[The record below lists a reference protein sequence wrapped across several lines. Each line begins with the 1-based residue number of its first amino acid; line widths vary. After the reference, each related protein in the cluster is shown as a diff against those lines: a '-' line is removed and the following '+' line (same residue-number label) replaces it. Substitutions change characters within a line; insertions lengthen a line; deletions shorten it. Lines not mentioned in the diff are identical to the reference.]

1 MKHNMR
7 LLIRLSLLLCL
18 FVVLTA
24 GCKKSDSPPR
34 EAEKTTDEK
43 TLLIGLIPERNIFE
57 QIEQYEPL
65 ADYLSRKTGIKIKL
79 KVLTRYG
86 SIVDNFVEQKLDGAF
101 FGSFTYTLAHAK
113 LGVEPLARP
122 ENIQGV
128 STYYGLI
135 FTRKDSGIRNAA
147 DMKGKTFAFVAKATT
162 AGYLLPLAFF
172 KDNGIEDYRG
182 FLKEAYFTGTH
193 EDTIYDV
200 LNKKADIGAAKNTVY
215 YEMARA
221 NARIEEELAVLA
233 RSPDVPENGLAVRND
248 LSSSTKKILK
258 ETLLNMHNDE
268 DGMNVLKQFGA
279 KRFIETKDA
288 DYQSVY
294 DYIKKVDK
302 YFTFSEHGT
311 GS

>member
-1 MKHNMR
+1 MR
-7 LLIRLSLLLCL
+7 VLIRLSLLLCL

>member
-1 MKHNMR
+1 MR